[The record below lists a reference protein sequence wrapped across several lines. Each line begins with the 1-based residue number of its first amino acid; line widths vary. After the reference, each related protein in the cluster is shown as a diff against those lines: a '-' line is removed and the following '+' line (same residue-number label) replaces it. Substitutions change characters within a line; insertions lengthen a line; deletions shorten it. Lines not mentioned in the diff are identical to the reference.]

1 MTTNKKPTAEQ
12 QVAADAVTQVINADV
27 TSPDLTSTEVIV
39 AEVIGD
45 AETATLTTPLFTT
58 PLAENRGDADTV
70 IAGPDAAWAAPGQHD
85 APGAAAEQRPIAGPR
100 IRWAAIVWGLLFAAI
115 AAGTL
120 LTLLSPERRDA
131 FAAWAVSLS
140 PTTVTLYGLL
150 AVGALVL
157 VLGLVGLLRRA
168 QRRLARS

>member
-1 MTTNKKPTAEQ
+1 MGT
-12 QVAADAVTQVINADV
+12 
-27 TSPDLTSTEVIV
+27 
-39 AEVIGD
+39 
-45 AETATLTTPLFTT
+45 
-58 PLAENRGDADTV
+58 
-70 IAGPDAAWAAPGQHD
+70 PGQHD
-85 APGAAAEQRPIAGPR
+85 APGAAEHRPTAGPR

-140 PTTVTLYGLL
+140 PTTVMLYGLL